1 MPKLL
6 TRWLTPEELRLCY
19 LIAPERLCAVLWGV
33 ESDKFTGR
41 IQCRMLVEE
50 EEEDSA
56 PRPLGGRTRC
66 VVCGARAYCGS
77 CSGAGTTGEAP
88 PLAGEGEVWW

>member
-1 MPKLL
+1 
-6 TRWLTPEELRLCY
+6 
-19 LIAPERLCAVLWGV
+19 
-33 ESDKFTGR
+33 
-41 IQCRMLVEE
+41 MLVEE